1 MLKSIIRTLGSV
13 SCCALLLAGC
23 SMTLDDP
30 ALAGAVSFSAGSA
43 LLRDDATRG
52 GILKTGTSFETND
65 TFVAWAWH
73 SAAQQNL
80 SFGTV
85 TPVTLGAGGLWDYA
99 PHQFWNWKGEGDY
112 YDFLAIYP
120 AGKPVTHPAST
131 LAQPNVKAT
140 VTYDATSDQYDLMA
154 AGYRRND
161 RTITTV
167 PLTFN
172 HMLSAVSIDVTNA
185 SGSMD
190 NVGHPLTVTL
200 KSCKFVHLQTSAS
213 VTVTFNGTTL
223 DVQRPGNRSTTPVL
237 GPTLSS
243 GIAVPPGMSY
253 MTERLSS
260 WVQGNITWVSMDP
273 DLDDDVEIH
282 DMACQVYTE
291 HLWGRDLSEIITWIE
306 NDSNTLLEN
315 ETQIS
320 ALAEQIH
327 NAEEW
332 DLMIPQNLNPSGELP
347 PVLRVVFNKG
357 GEDDVTEDLNLK
369 DILSVDSNVPITEWR
384 AGVKYHYQIEL
395 RIGVGIVVTVKTTPW
410 EVVEAETPGLMI

>member
-1 MLKSIIRTLGSV
+1 MAAVLCTLSMAGCKGTLDLTPMQSESICFGAGSM
-13 SCCALLLAGC
+13 LLL
-23 SMTLDDP
+23 
-30 ALAGAVSFSAGSA
+30 
-43 LLRDDATRG
+43 DDATKSG
-52 GILKTGTSFETND
+52 TLKTGTSFSTGD
-65 TFVAWAWH
+65 SFHVWAWH
-73 SAAQQNL
+73 GAAQQNI

-99 PHQFWNWKGEGDY
+99 PHQFWGWKGEGDY

-190 NVGHPLTVTL
+190 NVGNPLTVTL
-200 KSCKFVHLQTSAS
+200 KSCKFVNLQTSAS
-213 VTVTFNGTTL
+213 VTVTFNGTSL

-243 GIAVPPGMSY
+243 GIALPPGMSY
-253 MTERLSS
+253 MTERLSAWIQS
-260 WVQGNITWVSMDP
+260 NITWVDMDP
-273 DLDDDVEIH
+273 SLDDAVEIH
-282 DMACQVYTE
+282 DMACQVYAG
-291 HLWGRDLSEIITWIE
+291 HLWDREVSEIITWIE
-306 NDSNTLLEN
+306 DDNNTLLTD

-332 DLMIPQNLNPSGELP
+332 DLMIPQGLNPAGEVP
-347 PVLRVVFNKG
+347 PFLRVVFNKG
-357 GEDDVTEDLNLK
+357 GSDVTEDLDLK
-369 DILSVDSNVPITEWR
+369 DILNVDSNVPITEWR
-384 AGVKYHYQIEL
+384 AGIKYHYQIEL